1 MLIMTLLPRATLIFF
16 LMHNLETAT
25 NAQEMGAID
34 AGPNSHIT
42 KILMKIDDEISAS
55 YVNKSF
61 CEAS

>member
-25 NAQEMGAID
+25 NAQEMGAV
-34 AGPNSHIT
+34 AGPNSPYYY
-42 KILMKIDDEISAS
+42 ILMKIDDKISAF
-55 YVNKSF
+55 YVNKSL